1 MYEAILL
8 IVAVLI
14 VFLLYKRSHLN
25 GLMSSSNP
33 IGSAAAIGERA
44 IQADF
49 LGSAL
54 GDYGAVLVIADGKGR
69 GNDSKIAAKLA
80 VETFLDLYADYQ
92 FFDKPQYYFQ
102 RAFRLA
108 NQKILNV
115 LQECAGASAGA
126 VLIHR
131 NTMYYALVG
140 SIQISVYRS
149 GNLVPVS
156 EGQTVDM
163 LARRAF
169 KAGRIQRETAISLL
183 KEERAFNTLGQD
195 GFHDIEFFS
204 KPLTLEKGDIAV
216 LMTDGV
222 FHALKWREIEEA
234 VKKGGSPTD
243 IAERITVAVE
253 KSDATDKDNAS
264 VILYMN

>member
-1 MYEAILL
+1 MYEAILVL
-8 IVAVLI
+8 VAVLI
-14 VFLLYKRSHLN
+14 AFFLYKRSHLN
-25 GLMSSSNP
+25 GLTGLSNP
-33 IGSAAAIGERA
+33 IGSAATIGERA
-44 IQADF
+44 IQADCS
-49 LGSAL
+49 GSAL
-54 GDYGAVLVIADGKGR
+54 GDCGAILVIADGKGR
-69 GNDSKIAAKLA
+69 GNDAKIAAKLA
-80 VETFLDLYADYQ
+80 VDTFLDLYGDYQ

-115 LQECAGASAGA
+115 LQDGAGASAGV
-126 VLIHR
+126 VLI
-131 NTMYYALVG
+131 NNSMMYYALVG
-140 SIQISVYRS
+140 SVQVAVYRG

-222 FHALKWREIEEA
+222 FHALKWREIEDA
-234 VKKGGSPTD
+234 IKKSGSPTD
-243 IAERITVAVE
+243 IAERITKAAE

>member
-1 MYEAILL
+1 MYEIILL
-8 IVAVLI
+8 SIAVLI
-14 VFLLYKRSHLN
+14 IFLIYKRSHLY
-25 GLMSSSNP
+25 GFMSSSNP
-33 IGSAAAIGERA
+33 VGSAATIGERA

-49 LGSAL
+49 SGSAL
-54 GDYGAVLVIADGKGR
+54 GDYGAILVLADGKGKD
-69 GNDSKIAAKLA
+69 NDAKIAAKLT
-80 VETFLDLYADYQ
+80 VDTFLDLYGDYQ
-92 FFDKPQYYFQ
+92 FYDKPQYYFQ

-115 LQECAGASAGA
+115 LQDGAGASAAA
-126 VLIHR
+126 VLI
-131 NTMYYALVG
+131 NGNAMYYALVG
-140 SIQISVYRS
+140 NIQIAVYRG

-169 KAGRIQRETAISLL
+169 KAGRIRRETAVSLL
-183 KEERAFNTLGQD
+183 KEERTFNTLGQD

-204 KPLTLEKGDIAV
+204 KPLTLENGDIAV

-222 FHALKWREIEEA
+222 CHALKWREIEETI
-234 VKKGGSPTD
+234 KKGGSPTD
-243 IAERITVAVE
+243 IAKNIATAAE
-253 KSDATDKDNAS
+253 KSDAVDKDNAS